1 MSWLDWQDG
10 HILVYENTMVADYKA
25 GDTFVFP
32 DPFGVHGAANIG
44 LTTRITFQITVFD
57 EA

>member
-1 MSWLDWQDG
+1 
-10 HILVYENTMVADYKA
+10 MVADYKA
-25 GDTFVFP
+25 GDTFIFP